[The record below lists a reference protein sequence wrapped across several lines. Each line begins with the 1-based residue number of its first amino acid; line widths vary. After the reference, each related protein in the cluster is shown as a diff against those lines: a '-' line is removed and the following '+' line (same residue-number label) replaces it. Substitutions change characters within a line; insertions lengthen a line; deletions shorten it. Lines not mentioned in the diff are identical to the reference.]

1 MTLARQLEFDL
12 YPENTKGVCKNL
24 DLAIP
29 QSEDDVMS
37 IINSDDIE
45 TLKEHVGELTGREG
59 VWG

>member
-45 TLKEHVGELTGREG
+45 TLKEHVGEL
-59 VWG
+59 